1 MKFGDS
7 STGEG
12 GVGAEDVQRL
22 EDKVVGLPPYKDL
35 SDFHFFYVFFN
46 DFVFP
51 EFCNICYFKFL
62 NSVLTKNI
70 EINSSFL

>member
-35 SDFHFFYVFFN
+35 SDFHFFYVFFQ
-46 DFVFP
+46 
-51 EFCNICYFKFL
+51 
-62 NSVLTKNI
+62 
-70 EINSSFL
+70 

>member
-12 GVGAEDVQRL
+12 GVGAKDVQRL

-35 SDFHFFYVFFN
+35 SDFHFFYVFSMILSSLNFAT
-46 DFVFP
+46 FVTSNF
-51 EFCNICYFKFL
+51 
-62 NSVLTKNI
+62 
-70 EINSSFL
+70 

>member
-35 SDFHFFYVFFN
+35 SDFHFFMFFQ
-46 DFVFP
+46 
-51 EFCNICYFKFL
+51 
-62 NSVLTKNI
+62 
-70 EINSSFL
+70 